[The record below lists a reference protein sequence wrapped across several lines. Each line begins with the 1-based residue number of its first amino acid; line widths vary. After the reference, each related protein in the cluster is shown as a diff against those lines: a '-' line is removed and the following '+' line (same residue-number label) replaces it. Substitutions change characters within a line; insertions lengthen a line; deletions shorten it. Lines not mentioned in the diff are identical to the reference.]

1 MALGGGTWVSQNK
14 ILPGSYINVISA
26 ATNSVTLGER
36 GYVGVAL
43 PLSWNLNRKVIT
55 ITKREFLNNSQ
66 AILGFD
72 STHPELLPFREMF
85 KFAHTVYVYNL
96 MSSGTAASNAYAT
109 AKYTGEVGNKIGT
122 LIEANPDVPNSFT
135 VSTKFDGK
143 LVDSQKVMSSDE
155 LKDNDYVEWETFEL
169 ATTEATT
176 LMTGGEDGAPAVS
189 HQDALLAL
197 SEYRMNSLCC
207 SSKEDEV
214 IDLYVAHTKN
224 RRDEVG
230 DKFQVV
236 VCNSKLPITYNH
248 EGVVVV
254 GNPTTRS
261 LTDNSLVYWVA
272 GAIAGCPVNKSLT
285 NTTYNGELIPM
296 TYDDPYAL
304 ETAIQQGM
312 FFFHKVGDKIN
323 VLEDINSYIDN
334 TEDKSSDFKYNQT
347 IRVVDQIAIDIA
359 NLFNNRYLGKV
370 PNDKAGRLSF
380 WNDVV
385 THHRELEKLR
395 AIEDFKA
402 ENVVVEAGDTKR
414 SIVVQDLVTP
424 VNAMS
429 QLYMTVVVQ

>member
-1 MALGGGTWVSQNK
+1 MALGGGSWVSQNK
-14 ILPGSYINVISA
+14 ILPGSYINVVSA
-26 ATNSVTLGER
+26 ASNAVTLSER
-36 GYVGVAL
+36 GHVGVAL
-43 PLSWNLNRKVIT
+43 PLSWNSGHSVIT

-96 MSSGTAASNAYAT
+96 TSIGKFASNAYAT
-109 AKYTGEVGNKIGT
+109 AKYSGELGNKIGT
-122 LIEANPDVPNSFT
+122 LIEADPDRDGVFI

-143 LVDSQKVMSSDE
+143 LVDSQVVLSSSE
-155 LKDNDYVEWETFEL
+155 LKTNDYVKWKDFEL

-176 LMTGGEDGAPAVS
+176 LMTGGINGQVSTS
-189 HQDALLAL
+189 HQGALEKL
-197 SEYRMNSLCC
+197 SEYGINSLCC
-207 SSKEDEV
+207 ASSDKVV

-224 RRDEVG
+224 RRDKDGV
-230 DKFQVV
+230 KFQVV
-236 VCNSKLPITYNH
+236 VFDQTMSSYNH
-248 EGVVVV
+248 EGVVCILNDVQG
-254 GNPTTRS
+254 GNHH
-261 LTDNSLVYWVA
+261 DMVYWVA

-285 NTTYNGELIPM
+285 NTTYDGELSPKI
-296 TYDDPYAL
+296 YVGQYEL
-304 ETAIQQGM
+304 EMAIQTGV
-312 FFFHKVGDKIN
+312 FIFHKVGDKIN
-323 VLEDINSYIDN
+323 VLEDINTYIDN

-359 NLFNNRYLGKV
+359 NLFNTRYLGKI